1 MRVHDRQEIIE
12 DGRRW
17 RAGGELGTPSTRC
30 VLYLPCAKHVDMKGH
45 HVGPDG
51 EIPNT
56 YPPQGGQY
64 DVYNDPGAPKG
75 DGKPLPPH
83 PLLASPTGAPPL
95 APGMARPFGTDQGA
109 YYPPQQARMV
119 VVPTPAHAPPNG
131 QASPPG
137 APLSALSSGQSSTQ
151 VGSDGE
157 PVKTKPYSAVGGYGF
172 STQTQGQGQP
182 AELGVQHG
190 GERSQAST
198 FGSNYNP
205 YDGIDHTYRE
215 GQTSGGEGEAPA
227 YTDPN
232 NSGGQH
238 YNAQKHAA

>member
-1 MRVHDRQEIIE
+1 MRVHDRQETIG
-12 DGRRW
+12 DRRRG
-17 RAGGELGTPSTRC
+17 RAGAKLGTPSTRD
-30 VLYLPCAKHVDMKGH
+30 VHA
-45 HVGPDG
+45 GPDG

-56 YPPQGGQY
+56 YPLQDGQY
-64 DVYNDPGAPKG
+64 DVYNDPDTPKG

-109 YYPPQQARMV
+109 YYPPQQARLV
-119 VVPTPAHAPPNG
+119 VAPASAPAHAPPPNG

-137 APLSALSSGQSSTQ
+137 VPLSALSSGQSSTQ

-182 AELGVQHG
+182 AELGAQHG
-190 GERSQAST
+190 AERSQAST

-215 GQTSGGEGEAPA
+215 GQASGGEGEAPA

-232 NSGGQH
+232 NSGEQH
-238 YNAQKHAA
+238 YNTQKHAA